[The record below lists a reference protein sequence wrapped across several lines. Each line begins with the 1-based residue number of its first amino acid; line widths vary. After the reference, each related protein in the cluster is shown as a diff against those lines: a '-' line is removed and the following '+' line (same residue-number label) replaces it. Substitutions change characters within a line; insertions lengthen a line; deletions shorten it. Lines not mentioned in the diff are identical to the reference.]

1 LAGCRS
7 PSCQPT
13 RTSARPAADDLGFA
27 AVADRVGIPDW
38 HATILHLLG
47 LDHLT
52 LAVDHGGL
60 PERLTGVEPARV
72 VTEILT

>member
-1 LAGCRS
+1 
-7 PSCQPT
+7 
-13 RTSARPAADDLGFA
+13 
-27 AVADRVGIPDW
+27 VGIPDW
-38 HATILHLLG
+38 HATILYLLG

-72 VTEILT
+72 VTEILP

>member
-1 LAGCRS
+1 MKGGVVHG
-7 PSCQPT
+7 T
-13 RTSARPAADDLGFA
+13 TDDLGFA
-27 AVADRVGIPDW
+27 AVEDRVGIPDW

-72 VTEILT
+72 VTEILP

>member
-1 LAGCRS
+1 VVHG
-7 PSCQPT
+7 T
-13 RTSARPAADDLGFA
+13 TDDLGFA
-27 AVADRVGIPDW
+27 AVEDRVGIPDW
-38 HATILHLLG
+38 HATILYLLG

-72 VTEILT
+72 VTKILP